1 MALEETVYISQFNIM
16 PNGTIGVQKT
26 TDITKDGVVVSSSY
40 WRCVLVPNDPQATTV
55 LDEQYYLDIAN
66 YAWSQTSPQPYVPP
80 TPPAITETQ
89 PVTTEVLETTT
100 E

>member
-1 MALEETVYISQFNIM
+1 MALEETTYISQFNIM

-26 TDITKDGVVVSSSY
+26 TDITKDGVVISSSY

-66 YAWSQTSPQPYVPP
+66 YAWSQTSPQPYVPYV
-80 TPPAITETQ
+80 PPVLTETQ
-89 PVTTEVLETTT
+89 PVTTEILETTT

>member
-1 MALEETVYISQFNIM
+1 MALEETTYISQFNVM

-40 WRCVLVPNDPQATTV
+40 WRTTLVPNDPQATTV

-80 TPPAITETQ
+80 TPPTITETP

>member
-1 MALEETVYISQFNIM
+1 MALEETTYISQFNIM

-66 YAWSQTSPQPYVPP
+66 YAWSQTSPQPYVPYVPP
-80 TPPAITETQ
+80 TSPENTPLPT
-89 PVTTEVLETTT
+89 VG
-100 E
+100 

>member
-1 MALEETVYISQFNIM
+1 MALEETTYISQFNIM

-26 TDITKDGVVVSSSY
+26 TDITKDGEVISSSY
-40 WRCVLVPNDPQATTV
+40 WRCVLVPNDPQASTV

-80 TPPAITETQ
+80 
-89 PVTTEVLETTT
+89 VTNEVLETTT

>member
-1 MALEETVYISQFNIM
+1 MALEETTYISQFNIM

-26 TDITKDGVVVSSSY
+26 TDITKDGVVISSSY
-40 WRCVLVPNDPQATTV
+40 WRCVLVPNDPQAATV

-80 TPPAITETQ
+80 TSF
-89 PVTTEVLETTT
+89 ETTPLPT
-100 E
+100 VD

>member
-26 TDITKDGVVVSSSY
+26 TDITKDGIVVSSSY
-40 WRCVLVPNDPQATTV
+40 WRIVLVPNDPQATTV

-80 TPPAITETQ
+80 TPPTI
-89 PVTTEVLETTT
+89 
-100 E
+100 

>member
-1 MALEETVYISQFNIM
+1 MALEETTYISQFNIM

-26 TDITKDGVVVSSSY
+26 TDITKDGEVISSSY
-40 WRCVLVPNDPQATTV
+40 WRCVLVPNDPQASTV

-80 TPPAITETQ
+80 TTTEIPQ
-89 PVTTEVLETTT
+89 VTSEVLETTT

>member
-1 MALEETVYISQFNIM
+1 MALEETIYISQFNIM

-26 TDITKDGVVVSSSY
+26 TDITKDGVVISSSY

-66 YAWSQTSPQPYVPP
+66 YAWSQISPQPYVPP
-80 TPPAITETQ
+80 T
-89 PVTTEVLETTT
+89 VD
-100 E
+100 

>member
-26 TDITKDGVVVSSSY
+26 TDITKDGVVISSSY
-40 WRCVLVPNDPQATTV
+40 WRCVLVPNDPQASTV

-66 YAWSQTSPQPYVPP
+66 YAWSQTSPQPYVPYVP
-80 TPPAITETQ
+80 